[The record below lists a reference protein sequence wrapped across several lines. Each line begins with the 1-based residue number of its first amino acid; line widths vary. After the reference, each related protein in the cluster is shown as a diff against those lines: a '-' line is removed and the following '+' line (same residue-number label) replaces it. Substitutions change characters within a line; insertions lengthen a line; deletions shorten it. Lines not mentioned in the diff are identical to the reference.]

1 MLADVV
7 GAVVSRSSL
16 VVTAALLFAACA
28 GTRSPD
34 GPPIPEGRVA
44 LRFERIDGR
53 VMTLGELRGR
63 VVLVTV
69 ITTWAD
75 VALTEV
81 PELKRLSAKYPE
93 SELAIVAIA
102 LDEKAEMARIFARTF
117 EVPYIVAIVEDRGT
131 FTSEQGPLG
140 PIRIIPTSF
149 LIDREGRI
157 AARMEGTWPD
167 GALDEAIRELT
178 RR

>member
-1 MLADVV
+1 
-7 GAVVSRSSL
+7 
-16 VVTAALLFAACA
+16 
-28 GTRSPD
+28 
-34 GPPIPEGRVA
+34 
-44 LRFERIDGR
+44 
-53 VMTLGELRGR
+53 
-63 VVLVTV
+63 
-69 ITTWAD
+69 
-75 VALTEV
+75 
-81 PELKRLSAKYPE
+81 
-93 SELAIVAIA
+93 
-102 LDEKAEMARIFARTF
+102 MARIFARTF